1 MEEEERL
8 VDRIRDTRIGSPLR
22 EKGEDA
28 EEEGE
33 EEGEHMFEDVDR
45 ALMAIHVDP
54 PALPA
59 AYAAMYHRQLQSRRL
74 PLCFSQSMHYHSHC
88 FPPQLVD
95 LPPVALRNKDQR
107 PNEEQEA
114 SSSSSSSSSLLLSK
128 QVKRKRAEDDVGG
141 GDERFIPFE
150 QNELS
155 LTSLDDRSW
164 LTEPV
169 SEKDDFCFLCTYGKE
184 KGKAGF
190 LFGLLEEMY
199 DRFGSCSEK
208 ELCMQIKHFYD
219 TQFRKNIGKDW
230 TLRAVL
236 WHAEKHR
243 GVSYAI
249 QRRKLR
255 NTLYD
260 MAMLLSKN
268 GLVWQNKKGEQFLDM
283 DSTASMI
290 RIAATFNKFP
300 PE

>member
-1 MEEEERL
+1 
-8 VDRIRDTRIGSPLR
+8 
-22 EKGEDA
+22 
-28 EEEGE
+28 
-33 EEGEHMFEDVDR
+33 
-45 ALMAIHVDP
+45 
-54 PALPA
+54 
-59 AYAAMYHRQLQSRRL
+59 
-74 PLCFSQSMHYHSHC
+74 MHYNAHC

-95 LPPVALRNKDQR
+95 LPPVALRIKEQR
-107 PNEEQEA
+107 PNQEQDE
-114 SSSSSSSSSLLLSK
+114 SSLLVSK
-128 QVKRKRAEDDVGG
+128 QVKRKRAEGDVGG
-141 GDERFIPFE
+141 EGGQLIPFE
-150 QNELS
+150 PNELS

-169 SEKDDFCFLCTYGKE
+169 SEKDNFCFLCTYGKE

-199 DRFGSCSEK
+199 DRFGTCSDK

-219 TQFRKNIGKDW
+219 TQFRRNIGRDW

-236 WHAEKHR
+236 IHAEKHR
-243 GVSYAI
+243 GITYAI
-249 QRRKLR
+249 QRRKMR

-268 GLVWQNKKGEQFLDM
+268 GLVWHNRKGDQFLDG